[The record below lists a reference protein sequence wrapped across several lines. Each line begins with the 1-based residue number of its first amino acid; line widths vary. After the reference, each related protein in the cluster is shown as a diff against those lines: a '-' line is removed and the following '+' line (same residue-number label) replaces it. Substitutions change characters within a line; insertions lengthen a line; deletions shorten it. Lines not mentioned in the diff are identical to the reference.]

1 MIAGAAPSRSC
12 QKRSVRIQED
22 LDRRRIP
29 LGGEPRTGDRPVHV
43 AVEPFLG
50 ASKAVHAGKAEEVE
64 DEARGSAMLA
74 VYPCPVDT
82 VLTLIPR
89 NLLLSLQIGA
99 FCRDF
104 GGFG

>member
-1 MIAGAAPSRSC
+1 MNGGHLRTSF
-12 QKRSVRIQED
+12 
-22 LDRRRIP
+22 P

-74 VYPCPVDT
+74 VYPCPRVRSCPHPT
-82 VLTLIPR
+82 GISRSVFKLARFAEVLAGSADANPPSR
-89 NLLLSLQIGA
+89 VQGALSISS
-99 FCRDF
+99 
-104 GGFG
+104 

>member
-1 MIAGAAPSRSC
+1 MIAGAAPNRSC
-12 QKRSVRIQED
+12 QSVPSRFKRISTVAGFRSAVGQV
-22 LDRRRIP
+22 
-29 LGGEPRTGDRPVHV
+29 GDRPSPL
-43 AVEPFLG
+43 AVEPFFAAL
-50 ASKAVHAGKAEEVE
+50 KAVHAGKAEEVE
-64 DEARGSAMLA
+64 DEASGSAMRA

-104 GGFG
+104 GG